1 MLLAASFTPQP
12 LLLCLAFNVER
23 RPRSLNVSLR
33 SPLRDNES
41 EANNNEEE
49 ITEEEKRKVVG
60 CYWPLKNL

>member
-49 ITEEEKRKVVG
+49 ITEEEKEKWWG
-60 CYWPLKNL
+60 ATGH